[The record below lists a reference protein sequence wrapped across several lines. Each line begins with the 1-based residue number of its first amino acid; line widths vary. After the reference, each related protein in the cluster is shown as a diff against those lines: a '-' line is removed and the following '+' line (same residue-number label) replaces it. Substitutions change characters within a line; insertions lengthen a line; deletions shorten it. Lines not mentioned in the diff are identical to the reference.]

1 MGRYYSGDINGK
13 FWFAV
18 QSSTAADRFGSS
30 YYEPNYVQYTF
41 DESHLEEC
49 EAEIQR
55 ILDNLGDK
63 KQVLDDFFSK
73 PTGYTDKDMEDLGI
87 SKKELEDYADLEL
100 GIQIRDCIKENGEC
114 NFDAE
119 I

>member
-18 QSSTAADRFGSS
+18 QSSTAADRFGST
-30 YYEPNYVQYTF
+30 YYEPNYVEYYF
-41 DESHLEEC
+41 DKSNLEEC

-55 ILDNLGDK
+55 ILDSLGES
-63 KQVLDDFFSK
+63 KQILDDFFK
-73 PTGYTDKDMEDLGI
+73 KNIGYNDEMIAKLGVDRQD
-87 SKKELEDYADLEL
+87 LEDYADLEL
-100 GIQIRDCIKENGEC
+100 GIKIRDCIKENGEC
-114 NFDAE
+114 RFEAE

>member
-18 QSSTAADRFGSS
+18 QSSTAADRFGSKH
-30 YYEPNYVQYTF
+30 YQPNYVNYSF

-55 ILDNLGDK
+55 ILDKLGNKKHQLDNFFWANL
-63 KQVLDDFFSK
+63 S
-73 PTGYTDKDMEDLGI
+73 YNKDQIKDLGI
-87 SKKELEDYADLEL
+87 TMEELEDYSDLEL
-100 GIQIRDCIKENGEC
+100 GIKIRDCIKETGEC
-114 NFDAE
+114 YFKAE
-119 I
+119 L

>member
-18 QSSTAADRFGSS
+18 QSSTAADRFGAKFH
-30 YYEPNYVQYTF
+30 EPNYVNYSF
-41 DESHLEEC
+41 DESHLKEC

-55 ILDNLGDK
+55 ILDK
-63 KQVLDDFFSK
+63 KPQLDSFFSK
-73 PTGYTDKDMEDLGI
+73 NPLYSDEQRKDLGI
-87 SKKELEDYADLEL
+87 TMKELEDYADLEL
-100 GIQIRDCIKENGEC
+100 GIKIRDCIKDSGYC

-119 I
+119 L

>member
-30 YYEPNYVQYTF
+30 FYEPNYVCYSYSTH
-41 DESHLEEC
+41 DLPAC
-49 EAEIQR
+49 EAEV
-55 ILDNLGDK
+55 LDIEQFLGDK
-63 KQVLDDFFSK
+63 IAILDKFFSEAG
-73 PTGYTDKDMEDLGI
+73 GYRDDDLYKLGI
-87 SKKELEDYADLEL
+87 TNYDLKEYADLLIGRE
-100 GIQIRDCIKENGEC
+100 IRDCIKENGEC